1 MNMNALAAPAA
12 TLALA
17 FGGAAVNE
25 AISADIAS
33 ADAVPAPITEVT
45 IQSAD
50 ISTSDIATKQITI
63 LADEHISEKG
73 VNKNSTQTCKEF
85 ATFENSGE
93 SANGQRFWFIDHN
106 GKLCRDKASGT
117 GWVKVAGG
125 MTGRNCGNEAKPEGP
140 VPGPKAVGKVLMVP
154 KFNMMVTLTAHSSA
168 PAAESCGTAT
178 AEATATQKMNLGL
191 FLRSNSAGKA
201 KIEAKLDDKL
211 TTSAHSHIDC
221 TTSTT
226 TTPNTPPVPPVPPV
240 PPIVPP
246 TPPELPPSIVME
258 NMPTEGGFIDDSQQ
272 FCAEATSNPAS
283 DGVTVVFS
291 DKYDMI
297 PEDTI
302 AYPDPNGDPNSY
314 CVDET
319 FDAVVPDEQ
328 VFATAI
334 DNVDGQYASASSN
347 PFPIRQSTGF

>member
-1 MNMNALAAPAA
+1 MSRMNMNALAAPAA

-17 FGGAAVNE
+17 FGGTATNE
-25 AISADIAS
+25 AISADAAR
-33 ADAVPAPITEVT
+33 ADIVPAPVTEVT
-45 IQSAD
+45 IQHAD
-50 ISTSDIATKQITI
+50 VSTSDIATKQITI

-73 VNKNSTQTCKEF
+73 IKQANCREFSTFQ
-85 ATFENSGE
+85 NSGE
-93 SANGQRFWFIDHN
+93 SANGQRFWFKDHN
-106 GKLCRDKASGT
+106 GRLCRDSASPS
-117 GWVKVAGG
+117 GWVKVGGG
-125 MTGRNCGNEAKPEGP
+125 MTGRNCGNEAAPEKPM
-140 VPGPKAVGKVLMVP
+140 GPKAVGTVLMVP

-221 TTSTT
+221 TTTTT
-226 TTPNTPPVPPVPPV
+226 TTPNTPPTPPV
-240 PPIVPP
+240 VPP
-246 TPPELPPSIVME
+246 TPPTPPTVELPPSIVME
-258 NMPTEGGFIDDSQQ
+258 NMPTEGGFIDDTQQ
-272 FCAEATSNPAS
+272 FCAEATANPVS
-283 DGVTVVFS
+283 DGVTVFFS

-297 PEDTI
+297 PEGTI
-302 AYPDPNGDPNSY
+302 GYPDPNGDPNSY

-334 DNVDGQYASASSN
+334 DNVNGQDASASSN